1 MMSASEEVREPA
13 FTVSLHGA
21 GAPVTG
27 WVVVDT
33 LVDSLAMGG
42 TRMTGS
48 VTEAEVRGLARAMTV
63 KLGLVGLPIGGAKAG
78 IVSDGADRER
88 TLRAFGR
95 TVAPL
100 LHGGIHLG
108 CDLGVTPADRAVF
121 FDEAGYDPRRKNRA
135 VDMPYDWR
143 AYYEPLID
151 CTGHGV
157 GVATVTALEALGL
170 GGRANRVVVQ
180 GFGTVGRSVAAF
192 LEERGH
198 RIVGVADV
206 HGTISAERL
215 PVAKLLELTDETG
228 TIDRSRLPEGVTAAT
243 GTDAWLDLDADVLV
257 LAANHNAVD
266 EENVHRVRARLV
278 VEGGNLCVSPEAKPK
293 LAAGGAALVPD
304 VVANVGGAAAAGL
317 ALARIV
323 PFELETAA
331 RNAWVF
337 DWVGSRVRRNT
348 ADLLELAAGGSADP
362 LGELF
367 AARRGGSR

>member
-1 MMSASEEVREPA
+1 MAPSENVPEPA

-27 WVVVDT
+27 WVVVDS

-78 IVSDGADRER
+78 IVSDGADREK

-157 GVATVTALEALGL
+157 GVATVTALEALRLEGS
-170 GGRANRVVVQ
+170 RTVVVQ
-180 GFGTVGRSVAAF
+180 GFGTVGRAVAAF

-198 RIVGVADV
+198 VVVGVADV
-206 HGTISAERL
+206 HGTISASRL
-215 PVAKLLELTDETG
+215 PVAQLLELTDG
-228 TIDRSRLPEGVTAAT
+228 AGDIDRSRLPENVTVST
-243 GTDAWLDLDADVLV
+243 EPDAWLDLDADVLI
-257 LAANHNAVD
+257 LAANHNAVN
-266 EENVHRVRARLV
+266 ENNVHRVGARLV

-293 LAAGGAALVPD
+293 LEAGGATLVPD

-323 PFELETAA
+323 PFELATPV
-331 RNAWVF
+331 RNQWVF
-337 DWVGSRVRRNT
+337 DWVGTRVQRNT
-348 ADLLELAAGGSADP
+348 RDLLEIAAGGSADP
-362 LGELF
+362 LGELY
-367 AARRGGSR
+367 AARRGGAR